1 VLPLRFAAPAAA
13 VLLLAAAS
21 AARPHPAPDLPPAPP
36 AAGVIEGRVTLSR
49 AAPRRVAN
57 RYPGDAGGAPHH
69 VGSVPVVA
77 YIVGP
82 VPGAPGEAPARP
94 RLSQQDT
101 SFQPPV
107 LVVPVG
113 TSVDFPNRDPFF
125 HNVFSYS
132 STKRFDLG
140 RYRRGESRTVTFDR
154 PGVVKVYCEIHQWM
168 RSAIVVVENPYHVLV
183 GADGRFTLQGVPAG
197 RYRLAVWDFD
207 RGQRVMA
214 VTVPA
219 SGAARVAVD
228 L

>member
-1 VLPLRFAAPAAA
+1 MPRIRFAAIGAA
-13 VLLLAAAS
+13 VLLLGASPAAWPS
-21 AARPHPAPDLPPAPP
+21 PAPASS
-36 AAGVIEGRVTLSR
+36 ATGVIEGRVTLSR

-57 RYPGDAGGAPHH
+57 RYAGEGGGAAHQ
-69 VGSVPVVA
+69 VGAVPVVA
-77 YIVGP
+77 YIMGP
-82 VPGAPGEAPARP
+82 VPGARAGAAERP
-94 RLSQQDT
+94 RLSQRDT
-101 SFQPPV
+101 AFRPAV

-140 RYRRGESRTVTFDR
+140 RYPRGESRTVVFDR

-168 RSAIVVVENPYHVLV
+168 RSAVLVVENPHHVLV
-183 GADGRFTLQGVPAG
+183 GADGRFTLAGIPAG

-219 SGAARVAVD
+219 TGATRVLVD

>member
-1 VLPLRFAAPAAA
+1 MLRLRLAAPGAALLLLTAAA
-13 VLLLAAAS
+13 
-21 AARPHPAPDLPPAPP
+21 AARPHAAPAVHPSGTL
-36 AAGVIEGRVTLSR
+36 GSIEGRVTLSH

-57 RYPGDAGGAPHH
+57 RYPGEGGGAAHR
-69 VGSVPVVA
+69 VGSVPAVA
-77 YIVGP
+77 YLMGP
-82 VPGAPGEAPARP
+82 VAGARAQAAERP
-94 RLSQQDT
+94 RLSQRDT

-140 RYRRGESRTVTFDR
+140 RYPRGESRTVVFDR

-168 RSAIVVVENPYHVLV
+168 RSAVIVVENPFHAQV
-183 GADGRFTLQGVPAG
+183 GADGRFSIAGVPPG

-207 RGQRVMA
+207 RGQRVLD

-219 SGAARVAVD
+219 SGAARVDVR

>member
-1 VLPLRFAAPAAA
+1 VPRFRFAAPGAALLMLTAAA
-13 VLLLAAAS
+13 
-21 AARPHPAPDLPPAPP
+21 AARPHAAPAVDRTIAV
-36 AAGVIEGRVTLSR
+36 GSIEGRVTLSQ

-57 RYPGDAGGAPHH
+57 RYPGEGGGAPHR

-77 YIVGP
+77 YLMGP
-82 VPGAPGEAPARP
+82 VAGAREPAGERP
-94 RLSQQDT
+94 RLSQRDT

-107 LVVPVG
+107 LVIPVG

-140 RYRRGESRTVTFDR
+140 RYPRGESRTVVFDH

-168 RSAIVVVENPYHVLV
+168 RSAVIVVENPFHAQVA
-183 GADGRFTLQGVPAG
+183 ADGRFSIAGVPAG

-207 RGQRVMA
+207 RGQRVLD

-219 SGAARVAVD
+219 GGAARVDVR

>member
-1 VLPLRFAAPAAA
+1 MLRTRIA
-13 VLLLAAAS
+13 VLAAAACLVPAIL
-21 AARPHPAPDLPPAPP
+21 AARPRTPMD
-36 AAGVIEGRVTLSR
+36 AGTIEGRVTLSR

-57 RYPGDAGGAPHH
+57 RYPGEGGGASHLA
-69 VGSVPVVA
+69 GAVPAVA
-77 YIVGP
+77 YLLGP
-82 VPGAPGEAPARP
+82 VPGARAAGGEHP
-94 RLSQQDT
+94 RLTQQDT
-101 SFQPPV
+101 SFRPPV
-107 LVVPVG
+107 LVIPVG

-140 RYRRGESRTVTFDR
+140 RYPRGESRTVTFDK

-168 RSAIVVVENPYHVLV
+168 RSAIIVVENPYHAQVA
-183 GADGRFTLQGVPAG
+183 ADGRFTIDGVPPG

-207 RGQRVMA
+207 RGQKVVD

-219 SGAARVAVD
+219 SGSARVSVS

>member
-1 VLPLRFAAPAAA
+1 MLPLRFAVPGAA

-21 AARPHPAPDLPPAPP
+21 AARPHPAP
-36 AAGVIEGRVTLSR
+36 AAGVIEGRVTQSR

-57 RYPGDAGGAPHH
+57 RYPGDGGGAPHQ
-69 VGSVPVVA
+69 VGTVPMVA
-77 YIVGP
+77 YIMGP
-82 VPGAPGEAPARP
+82 VPGTPGGATARP
-94 RLSQQDT
+94 QLSQRDT
-101 SFQPPV
+101 AFQPPV

-140 RYRRGESRTVTFDR
+140 RYRRGESRTVVFDR

-168 RSAIVVVENPYHVLV
+168 RSAIVVVENPFHVQV
-183 GADGRFTLQGVPAG
+183 GADGRFTITGVPAG

-207 RGQRVMA
+207 RGQRIVP

-219 SGAARVAVD
+219 SGATRVSVD

>member
-1 VLPLRFAAPAAA
+1 MLRIRLAAPAAA
-13 VLLLAAAS
+13 LLLLGA
-21 AARPHPAPDLPPAPP
+21 AARPHAAPTPRPPVLL
-36 AAGVIEGRVTLSR
+36 GSIEGRVTLSR

-57 RYPGDAGGAPHH
+57 RYPGEGGGAAHS
-69 VGSVPVVA
+69 VGSVPLVA
-77 YIVGP
+77 WIVGP
-82 VPGAPGEAPARP
+82 VAGARASAGERP

-101 SFQPPV
+101 SFRPPV

-140 RYRRGESRTVTFDR
+140 RYPRGESRTVVFDK

-168 RSAIVVVENPYHVLV
+168 RSAVIVVENPFHAQV
-183 GADGRFTLQGVPAG
+183 GADGRFSITGVPAG
-197 RYRLAVWDFD
+197 RYKLAVWDFD
-207 RGQRVMA
+207 RGQRMVD

-219 SGAARVAVD
+219 SGAARVEVS

>member
-1 VLPLRFAAPAAA
+1 MLPLRFAAPGAA

-21 AARPHPAPDLPPAPP
+21 AARPHPAPAPAAPA
-36 AAGVIEGRVTLSR
+36 AAGVIEGRVMVSR

-57 RYPGDAGGAPHH
+57 RYPGDGGGAPHH
-69 VGSVPVVA
+69 VGTVPMVA

-82 VPGAPGEAPARP
+82 IPGAPGGVAARP

-101 SFQPPV
+101 TFQPAV

-132 STKRFDLG
+132 STRRFDLG
-140 RYRRGESRTVTFDR
+140 RYPRGESRSVTFDR

-168 RSAIVVVENPYHVLV
+168 RSAIVVVENPYHVQV
-183 GADGRFTLQGVPAG
+183 GADGRFTLTGVPAG

-207 RGQRVMA
+207 RGQRVVP

-219 SGAARVAVD
+219 SGATRVSVD